1 MRKKA
6 NCLKRLIA
14 GLQTPIQVGISKHLF
29 VPLFTYKM
37 NINIFPLKMETLL
50 IIFSQPLAKTLGK
63 KRGGGKYINRHC
75 GSIFP
80 FLKNH
85 TFKRWKII
93 VILGSGPRRKGREAM
108 RAHVHYFFQR
118 QSDVP
123 FMSENRIFVLY
134 KSQTLNQKRVI
145 SDISNWCDGLFLQ
158 DWNNCMVWHWAS
170 IPL

>member
-63 KRGGGKYINRHC
+63 KRGGGILTDIVAL
-75 GSIFP
+75 SFL
-80 FLKNH
+80 FLK
-85 TFKRWKII
+85 II
-93 VILGSGPRRKGREAM
+93 LLKGGKLLSYWE
-108 RAHVHYFFQR
+108 V
-118 QSDVP
+118 VP
-123 FMSENRIFVLY
+123 GEKGEKL
-134 KSQTLNQKRVI
+134 
-145 SDISNWCDGLFLQ
+145 
-158 DWNNCMVWHWAS
+158 
-170 IPL
+170 